1 MLETIVAVIIGI
13 YVAQAIQ
20 FVFLTKTKL
29 GRKFTAW
36 LAKWSLD
43 NSLNLFDDMEH
54 FIK

>member
-13 YVAQAIQ
+13 YVAQVIQ
-20 FVFLTKTKL
+20 FVFVTKTKL

-36 LAKWSLD
+36 VAKWSFE
-43 NSLNLFDDMEH
+43 NSLKLFDDMEQ